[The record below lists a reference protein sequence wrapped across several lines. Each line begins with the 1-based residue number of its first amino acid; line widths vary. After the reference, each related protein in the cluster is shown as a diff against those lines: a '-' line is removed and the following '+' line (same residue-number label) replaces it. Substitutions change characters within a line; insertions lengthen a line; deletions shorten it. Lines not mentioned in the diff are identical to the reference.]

1 MPPVGRLVRIQQ
13 IVSRVLTT
21 RSIILEIRAERQ
33 VDNIGDCVDNDRS
46 TFFQEPGEDRIRI
59 TLLIRTIK

>member
-46 TFFQEPGEDRIRI
+46 TFFQEPGKDRIRI
-59 TLLIRTIK
+59 RLLIRTIE

>member
-1 MPPVGRLVRIQQ
+1 VPPVGRLVRIQQ